1 MKTLATAKM
10 SSKGQI
16 VIPEEIREKLGL
28 KLGSLFVVMGEKDVV
43 ILKTIT
49 PPSMNEF
56 DSIIGNIRKQAKSAG
71 LKPLDI
77 ETAIKKVRNR

>member
-1 MKTLATAKM
+1 MKTLSTAKM

-28 KLGSLFVVMGEKDVV
+28 KFGSLFVVMGEKDVV

-49 PPSMNEF
+49 SPSMREF
-56 DSIIGNIRKQAKSAG
+56 NGIIGDIRKQAKTAG
-71 LKPLDI
+71 LKRSDI
-77 ETAIKKVRNR
+77 AAVIKKVRDR